1 MKLRRLLNIS
11 NESGFSM
18 LEVLIAGAITVVI
31 AFGIATLMNSTT
43 KQETNIRIKQE
54 AFSYQQQM
62 RYERKVA
69 EPTAAD

>member
-1 MKLRRLLNIS
+1 MRLRSSVILTND
-11 NESGFSM
+11 SGFSM

-69 EPTAAD
+69 EPVAAD